1 LPKSRG
7 ITQRQ
12 PVVLTVTLNSGTV
25 DCGQGIPIY
34 EDTVYHTFVFQQPT
48 GDQGASAGPS
58 SLLPIPPLLGI
69 HSPDVLPAHKEDKLN
84 QGFDV
89 LTDPVDSCPD
99 EHDRNT
105 ESIDALCKDS
115 QGGTQ
120 LFTPPSMLQFF
131 RRFSAHLG
139 QRRKTR
145 SQNHTA
151 PPTSCVSDGTVDESY
166 SVAIHYTSD

>member
-1 LPKSRG
+1 M
-7 ITQRQ
+7 
-12 PVVLTVTLNSGTV
+12 LTVTLNSGTV

-84 QGFDV
+84 H
-89 LTDPVDSCPD
+89 VDSCPD

-131 RRFSAHLG
+131 SAIFGTFGTTEENSKPKPHCSAYFLRLRRN
-139 QRRKTR
+139 R
-145 SQNHTA
+145 
-151 PPTSCVSDGTVDESY
+151 
-166 SVAIHYTSD
+166 